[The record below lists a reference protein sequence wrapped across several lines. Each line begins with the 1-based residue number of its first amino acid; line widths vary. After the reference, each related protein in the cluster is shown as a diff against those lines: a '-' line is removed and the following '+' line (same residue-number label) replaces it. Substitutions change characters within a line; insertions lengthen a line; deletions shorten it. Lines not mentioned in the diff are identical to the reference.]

1 MKINRQTRFFFKFN
15 YLVVVVVVVFYT
27 LGLQLLHCFCCC
39 FFLYNFHA
47 LKEKNIAK
55 IRDATRGYKMGN
67 GFKRCEIS
75 INKS

>member
-1 MKINRQTRFFFKFN
+1 MKINRQTRFFFNSIILLLLLLFF
-15 YLVVVVVVVFYT
+15 LHFRAST
-27 LGLQLLHCFCCC
+27 LALFLLF